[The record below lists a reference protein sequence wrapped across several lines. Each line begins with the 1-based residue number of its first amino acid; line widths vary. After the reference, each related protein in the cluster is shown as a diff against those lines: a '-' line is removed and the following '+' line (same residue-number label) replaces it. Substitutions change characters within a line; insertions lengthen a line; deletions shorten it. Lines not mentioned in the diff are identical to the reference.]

1 MTTQLELADH
11 QTRDDLRVFLERLQR
26 AGEPEVRI
34 VTRGDALA
42 VYGCIQAPAGLLD
55 SVPVVLGMR
64 AFALRPRR
72 DAGPEVASRPGFE
85 PGAEAGSE
93 PASEVGSDAETDITV
108 SGRALLDRMARMGLV
123 GLRLELPEM
132 TVAAAWAGVLPPTS
146 GWESDGVIDGPSLIT
161 VAQQGI
167 TRVSE
172 ALPADPGDPLVRQ
185 VRRSVW
191 GVEIAPGVPAAA
203 AFAAEVLG
211 FLPGEPTATVAR
223 TLTWTRLSTSRGHV
237 LVRNF
242 LG

>member
-1 MTTQLELADH
+1 MTTQLELTDH

-26 AGEPEVRI
+26 AGQPEVRL
-34 VTRGDALA
+34 VTRGSALA

-64 AFALRPRR
+64 AFGVRPRLAPGSQ
-72 DAGPEVASRPGFE
+72 AGGRPAGNL
-85 PGAEAGSE
+85 GSE
-93 PASEVGSDAETDITV
+93 VDSGAQIDVSEIDVTV
-108 SGRALLDRMARMGLV
+108 SGRALLDRIARMGLV

-132 TVAAAWAGVLPPTS
+132 TVAAAWAGILPPTS
-146 GWESDGVIDGPSLIT
+146 GWQPEGVIDAPSLIT

-167 TRVSE
+167 ARVSE

-191 GVEIAPGVPAAA
+191 GAEVAPGVPAAA